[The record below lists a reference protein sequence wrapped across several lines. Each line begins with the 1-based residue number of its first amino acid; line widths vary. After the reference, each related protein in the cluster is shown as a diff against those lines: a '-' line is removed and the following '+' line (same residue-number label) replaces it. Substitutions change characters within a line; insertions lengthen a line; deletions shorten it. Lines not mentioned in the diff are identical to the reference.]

1 MERRNIEKSVV
12 AQEYQLRNM
21 RIEAEEENNVDA
33 TFLINDNYIEDF
45 STHGFILQSHQLTF
59 DKSKISQHFE
69 RKTGEKKGK
78 NEDIENGLRL
88 QNARASVKEGL
99 TPHNKWDSKGSAKTP
114 PLIDTN
120 VYDDEPGFFE
130 GGTPSTVASTPDAS
144 FFTPKKNTSKKGLEK
159 KRPPPINTEV
169 CDDEPGMFEAGTPS
183 TVASTP
189 DASSKIP
196 IKIENEEENN
206 GISSCLLKF
215 KKPIIIF
222 LVIYVLVLTGSGGW
236 ILKRI
241 FEIPGLNNEV
251 DELSGEMD
259 RLESTVVDL
268 GKENDEL
275 IGLLETLDEQIDR
288 MHTENII
295 LANSNDELSDN
306 IMRLDTVRAKTK
318 EFMGQVEKEVTR
330 YEIVNDGIQEEIL
343 LFEQNNRNLDTQI
356 IDLNID
362 VIELKETKK
371 MLNRTAQKY
380 ITENENVHLSIIKVS
395 NVTSTIN
402 ETIKAYNIIVK
413 RFEDENDRFKREN
426 EKLVK
431 NLPFLNF
438 DISLYTNILTTK
450 FKQNWVIAKE
460 DVYETY
466 LNKLFIFLGN
476 MENKY
481 IIWNK
486 RQAIGSDKIQEVMKY
501 VNDEMLSTVCGEFGD
516 FRLYLNN
523 EVLIQSDESAISI
536 KLLVLGLKEYVTLLL
551 DYYFSDKFENG
562 EIISLKNGAEF
573 CNSLVESE
581 KFTFTNLSM
590 AENDIFNTTSCS
602 LEEYEVCV

>member
-1 MERRNIEKSVV
+1 MERRNKEKSVV

-21 RIEAEEENNVDA
+21 RIEAEEEKNVDA

-268 GKENDEL
+268 G
-275 IGLLETLDEQIDR
+275 
-288 MHTENII
+288 
-295 LANSNDELSDN
+295 
-306 IMRLDTVRAKTK
+306 
-318 EFMGQVEKEVTR
+318 
-330 YEIVNDGIQEEIL
+330 
-343 LFEQNNRNLDTQI
+343 
-356 IDLNID
+356 
-362 VIELKETKK
+362 
-371 MLNRTAQKY
+371 
-380 ITENENVHLSIIKVS
+380 
-395 NVTSTIN
+395 
-402 ETIKAYNIIVK
+402 
-413 RFEDENDRFKREN
+413 
-426 EKLVK
+426 
-431 NLPFLNF
+431 
-438 DISLYTNILTTK
+438 
-450 FKQNWVIAKE
+450 
-460 DVYETY
+460 
-466 LNKLFIFLGN
+466 
-476 MENKY
+476 
-481 IIWNK
+481 
-486 RQAIGSDKIQEVMKY
+486 
-501 VNDEMLSTVCGEFGD
+501 
-516 FRLYLNN
+516 
-523 EVLIQSDESAISI
+523 
-536 KLLVLGLKEYVTLLL
+536 
-551 DYYFSDKFENG
+551 
-562 EIISLKNGAEF
+562 
-573 CNSLVESE
+573 
-581 KFTFTNLSM
+581 
-590 AENDIFNTTSCS
+590 
-602 LEEYEVCV
+602 